1 MSNAIRHTFVV
12 HVEDEPGALTRVSSL
27 FRRRGFNIVSLTVGA
42 TDVPGVS
49 RMTIVVEAADSA
61 ARRIE
66 AHIWKLV
73 NVIRVEDITR
83 SAAVWRE
90 LVLIKVAADADARI
104 HVMKLADV
112 FRARIVDV
120 APDSLILE
128 TTGTDD
134 KIAGLLEVLRPFG
147 VLEVARTGHVAMS
160 RGTAARAPERIY
172 VEPETQTEESGV
184 SCSV

>member
-1 MSNAIRHTFVV
+1 VSGEIRHTFVV
-12 HVEDEPGALTRVSSL
+12 HVEDEPGALARVSSL

-42 TDVPGVS
+42 TDVPGES

-73 NVIRVEDITR
+73 NVIRVEDITGT
-83 SAAVWRE
+83 AAVWRE
-90 LVLIKVAADADARI
+90 LVLVKVAVDADARI

-128 TTGTDD
+128 TTGTED

-160 RGTAARAPERIY
+160 RGIAARTPEQLRID
-172 VEPETQTEESGV
+172 TEETGI

>member
-1 MSNAIRHTFVV
+1 
-12 HVEDEPGALTRVSSL
+12 
-27 FRRRGFNIVSLTVGA
+27 
-42 TDVPGVS
+42 
-49 RMTIVVEAADSA
+49 
-61 ARRIE
+61 
-66 AHIWKLV
+66 V
-73 NVIRVEDITR
+73 NVIRVEDITG

-134 KIAGLLEVLRPFG
+134 KIAGLLEVLRPFR

-160 RGTAARAPERIY
+160 RGVATRVPDRLY
-172 VEPETQTEESGV
+172 VDVEETGV

>member
-1 MSNAIRHTFVV
+1 MNSEIKHTFVV
-12 HVEDEPGALTRVSSL
+12 HVEDEPGALARVSSL

-42 TDVPGVS
+42 TDEPGVS

-73 NVIRVEDITR
+73 NVIRVEDITAT
-83 SAAVWRE
+83 AAVWRE
-90 LVLIKVAADADARI
+90 LVLVKVAADADART

-128 TTGTDD
+128 TTGTED

-160 RGTAARAPERIY
+160 RGIATRTPERIKMDS
-172 VEPETQTEESGV
+172 EEAGI

>member
-1 MSNAIRHTFVV
+1 VTNAIKHTFVV

-42 TDVPGVS
+42 TDVAGVS

-90 LVLIKVAADADARI
+90 LVLIKVAADAEARM

-128 TTGTDD
+128 MTGTED
-134 KIAGLLEVLRPFG
+134 KIAGLLENLRPFG
-147 VLEVARTGHVAMS
+147 VLEVARTGHVAMT
-160 RGTAARAPERIY
+160 RGISTRTSERPY
-172 VEPETQTEESGV
+172 ESSEEAGI

>member
-1 MSNAIRHTFVV
+1 MTNAIKHTFVV

-42 TDVPGVS
+42 TDVAGVS

-90 LVLIKVAADADARI
+90 LVLIKVAADAEARM

-128 TTGTDD
+128 MTGTED
-134 KIAGLLEVLRPFG
+134 KIAGLLENLRPFG
-147 VLEVARTGHVAMS
+147 VLEVARTVHVAMT
-160 RGTAARAPERIY
+160 RGISARTSERPY
-172 VEPETQTEESGV
+172 ESSEEAGI

>member
-1 MSNAIRHTFVV
+1 MSDIVKHTFVV

-42 TDVPGVS
+42 TEIPGVS
-49 RMTIVVEAADSA
+49 RMTIVVEAADVA

-66 AHIWKLV
+66 AHILKLV

-83 SAAVWRE
+83 TPAVVRE
-90 LVLIKVAADADARI
+90 LVLVKVAADADART

-128 TTGTDD
+128 STGTDE

-160 RGTAARAPERIY
+160 RGVGTRSTERPESAAA
-172 VEPETQTEESGV
+172 ESDI

>member
-1 MSNAIRHTFVV
+1 VTNAIKHTFVV

-42 TDVPGVS
+42 TDVAGVS

-90 LVLIKVAADADARI
+90 LVLIKVAADAEARM

-128 TTGTDD
+128 MTGTED
-134 KIAGLLEVLRPFG
+134 KIAGLLENLRPFG
-147 VLEVARTGHVAMS
+147 VLEVARTGHVAMT
-160 RGTAARAPERIY
+160 RGIAARTSERPF
-172 VEPETQTEESGV
+172 ESSEEAGI

>member
-1 MSNAIRHTFVV
+1 MSTPIKHTFVV
-12 HVEDEPGALTRVSSL
+12 HVEDEPGALARVSSL

-42 TDVPGVS
+42 TDTPGIS

-83 SAAVWRE
+83 AATVCRE
-90 LVLIKVAADADARI
+90 LVLVKVAADADART

-160 RGTAARAPERIY
+160 RGIATRAAD
-172 VEPETQTEESGV
+172 QTHIDVQEAGV

>member
-1 MSNAIRHTFVV
+1 MSNAMKHTFVV
-12 HVEDEPGALTRVSSL
+12 HVEDEPGALARVSSL
-27 FRRRGFNIVSLTVGA
+27 FRRRGFNIVSLTVGG
-42 TDVPGVS
+42 TDVAGVS
-49 RMTIVVEAADSA
+49 RMTIVVEAADTA

-73 NVIRVEDITR
+73 NVIRVEDITGT
-83 SAAVWRE
+83 AAVWRE

-160 RGTAARAPERIY
+160 RGVAVRTPDRLYAD
-172 VEPETQTEESGV
+172 TEETGI

>member
-1 MSNAIRHTFVV
+1 VSAEIRHTFVV
-12 HVEDEPGALTRVSSL
+12 HVEDEPGALARVSSL

-42 TDVPGVS
+42 TDQPGVS

-73 NVIRVEDITR
+73 NVIRVEDITGT
-83 SAAVWRE
+83 AAVWRE
-90 LVLIKVAADADARI
+90 LVLVKVAADADARI

-128 TTGTDD
+128 VTGTED
-134 KIAGLLEVLRPFG
+134 KIEQCHDLLAPYGIKEMS
-147 VLEVARTGHVAMS
+147 RTGRIAMN
-160 RGTAARAPERIY
+160 RGGGGDDND
-172 VEPETQTEESGV
+172 GV
-184 SCSV
+184 RRYRSAGEGKAQVGSLL

>member
-1 MSNAIRHTFVV
+1 MTNPIKHTFVV

-49 RMTIVVEAADSA
+49 RMTIVVEAADSI

-90 LVLIKVAADADARI
+90 LVLIKVAADAEARI

-128 TTGTDD
+128 MTGTED
-134 KIAGLLEVLRPFG
+134 KIAGLLENLRPFG
-147 VLEVARTGHVAMS
+147 VLEVARTGHVAMT
-160 RGTAARAPERIY
+160 RGISTRAAERNY
-172 VEPETQTEESGV
+172 ETSEEAGV

>member
-42 TDVPGVS
+42 TDVAGIS

-73 NVIRVEDITR
+73 NVIRVEDITH

-128 TTGTDD
+128 MTGTED
-134 KIAGLLEVLRPFG
+134 KIAGLLENLRPFG
-147 VLEVARTGHVAMS
+147 LLEVARTGHVAMT
-160 RGTAARAPERIY
+160 RGIAARSAERAY
-172 VEPETQTEESGV
+172 QTSEEAGV
-184 SCSV
+184 CSV

>member
-1 MSNAIRHTFVV
+1 MNGEIKHTFVV
-12 HVEDEPGALTRVSSL
+12 YVEDEPGALARVSSL

-42 TDVPGVS
+42 TDQPGVS

-73 NVIRVEDITR
+73 NVIRVEDITGT
-83 SAAVWRE
+83 AAVWRE
-90 LVLIKVAADADARI
+90 LVLVKVAADADART

-128 TTGTDD
+128 TTGTED

-160 RGTAARAPERIY
+160 RGVATRTPEQIRIDS
-172 VEPETQTEESGV
+172 EEAGI

>member
-1 MSNAIRHTFVV
+1 VSTANKHTFVV

-42 TDVPGVS
+42 TDAPGVS
-49 RMTIVVEAADSA
+49 RMTIVVEAADSI

-73 NVIRVEDITR
+73 NVISVEDITR
-83 SAAVWRE
+83 TAAVWRE
-90 LVLIKVAADADARI
+90 LVLVKVAADADARI

-128 TTGTDD
+128 TTGTDE

-160 RGTAARAPERIY
+160 RGIAARV
-172 VEPETQTEESGV
+172 VEQPTIAAEEAGV

>member
-1 MSNAIRHTFVV
+1 MNAPIKHTFVV

-42 TDVPGVS
+42 TDVARVS
-49 RMTIVVEAADSA
+49 RMTIVVEAADTA

-73 NVIRVEDITR
+73 NVIRVEDITGTP
-83 SAAVWRE
+83 AVWRE
-90 LVLIKVAADADARI
+90 LVLVKVAADADARI

-147 VLEVARTGHVAMS
+147 VLEVARTSHVAMS
-160 RGTAARAPERIY
+160 RGASVRAPERMY
-172 VEPETQTEESGV
+172 VETEDAGIP
-184 SCSV
+184 CSV

>member
-1 MSNAIRHTFVV
+1 MSADIKHTFVV
-12 HVEDEPGALTRVSSL
+12 YVEDEPGALARVSSL

-83 SAAVWRE
+83 QAAVWRE
-90 LVLIKVAADADARI
+90 LVLVKVAADADARI

-128 TTGTDD
+128 TTGTED

-160 RGTAARAPERIY
+160 RGIAAKVTEQIRAD
-172 VEPETQTEESGV
+172 TEEAGI